1 MARGRGRLSNIELLP
16 EEASPIIAW
25 AAEELRKRGDGAR
38 TQTEIYEEFF
48 QKLQALQ
55 AERRGEMEFTI
66 PSFQAFNRYSIKLAA
81 LSRRLDETRAI
92 AGALAEKFDAK
103 ASDDLTI
110 IAAEAIKSLVF
121 ETIQSTD
128 DRGVD
133 PKGALNLAGALFK
146 ATQAQDVSTARKQKV
161 EAAFARQVE
170 KAVDTV
176 RKVNGMSAE
185 TAEAIKAQILGV
197 RTQ

>member
-25 AAEELRKRGDGAR
+25 AAEQLRDRDR

-55 AERRGEMEFTI
+55 AEHRGELEFAI

-146 ATQAQDVSTARKQKV
+146 ATQAQGVSTARRQKV
-161 EAAFARQVE
+161 EKDFAKQVD
-170 KAVDTV
+170 KAVETV
-176 RKVNGMSAE
+176 RKANGMSAE

-197 RTQ
+197 RTKA